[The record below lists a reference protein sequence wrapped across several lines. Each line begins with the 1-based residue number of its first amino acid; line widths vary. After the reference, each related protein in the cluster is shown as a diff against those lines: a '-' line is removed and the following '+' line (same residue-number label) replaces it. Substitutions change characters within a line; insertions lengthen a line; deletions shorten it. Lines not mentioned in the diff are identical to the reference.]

1 MSDKT
6 GADSKA
12 KTTVAK
18 KAAAKTV
25 TAKKTATKNPA
36 AKKTAAKKTAAAQGS
51 PREASV
57 AAAVPAVSGAAA
69 GKGTAKRAVTTAST
83 ETSAPTAAPPTSA
96 DASASNGSTTT
107 ASVPAE
113 SNATAVE
120 TQSAERPSTRTR
132 LAVRK
137 TYKLYIGG
145 AFPRS
150 ESGRSYEVTSAQ
162 GAFVANAA
170 LASRKDARDA
180 VRAARSAFS
189 GWSGA
194 TAYNRGQIL
203 YRIAEML
210 EGRREQFADEVSAA
224 EGVTRDSALAQAD
237 AAIDR
242 WVWYAGWS
250 DKISQVRGTV
260 NPVAGPYWN
269 VSSPEPTGVVAVFA
283 PERPSLFGLVSVL
296 APVIVSGNTAVVV
309 APGPTALPAITL
321 AEVLATSDLP
331 GGVINI
337 LTGRIAELGMPLA
350 SHLDVDA
357 LDLSGVT
364 DPELATE
371 LERAGA
377 QNLKR
382 LRRPEPEP
390 DWTAD
395 PGLDRIVSFMETK
408 TVWHPVGV

>member
-6 GADSKA
+6 EAGNKA
-12 KTTVAK
+12 
-18 KAAAKTV
+18 
-25 TAKKTATKNPA
+25 
-36 AKKTAAKKTAAAQGS
+36 KTAAAS
-51 PREASV
+51 KTTASKSTARKTTKAATKKATPNKATAPKKRAAAEPSAPTAATVTASV
-57 AAAVPAVSGAAA
+57 AAAVPADRVS
-69 GKGTAKRAVTTAST
+69 TAV
-83 ETSAPTAAPPTSA
+83 P
-96 DASASNGSTTT
+96 
-107 ASVPAE
+107 ASVAE
-113 SNATAVE
+113 E
-120 TQSAERPSTRTR
+120 TGARTR
-132 LAVRK
+132 LTVRK

-162 GAFVANAA
+162 GAFLANAA

-180 VRAARSAFS
+180 VRAARSAFG

-210 EGRREQFADEVSAA
+210 EGRREQFADEVAAA
-224 EGVTRDSALAQAD
+224 EGVTRESALAQTD

-296 APVIVSGNTAVVV
+296 APVIVSGNAAVLV
-309 APGPTALPAITL
+309 APGSAALPAITL

-331 GGVINI
+331 GGVVNI
-337 LTGRIAELGMPLA
+337 LTGRIAELGQPLA

-357 LDLSGVT
+357 LDLSGVP
-364 DPELATE
+364 DLELATE
-371 LERAGA
+371 LERAAA

-395 PGLDRIVSFMETK
+395 PGLDRIVSFLETK
-408 TVWHPVGV
+408 TVWHPVGI

>member
-6 GADSKA
+6 EAGN
-12 KTTVAK
+12 KT
-18 KAAAKTV
+18 
-25 TAKKTATKNPA
+25 
-36 AKKTAAKKTAAAQGS
+36 KTAAAS
-51 PREASV
+51 KTTVSKTTARKTTKTAARKATPNKSTAPTKEAAAEPSAPTAATVTASV
-57 AAAVPAVSGAAA
+57 AAAAPAERVSTAVPAPVAE
-69 GKGTAKRAVTTAST
+69 GT
-83 ETSAPTAAPPTSA
+83 
-96 DASASNGSTTT
+96 G
-107 ASVPAE
+107 
-113 SNATAVE
+113 
-120 TQSAERPSTRTR
+120 TRTR
-132 LAVRK
+132 LTVRK

-162 GAFVANAA
+162 GAFLANAA

-180 VRAARSAFS
+180 VRAARSAFG

-210 EGRREQFADEVSAA
+210 EGRREQFADEVAAA
-224 EGVTRDSALAQAD
+224 EGVTRESALAQTD

-269 VSSPEPTGVVAVFA
+269 VSAPEPTGVVAVFA

-296 APVIVSGNTAVVV
+296 APVIVSGNAAVLV
-309 APGPTALPAITL
+309 APGSAALPAITL

-331 GGVINI
+331 GGVVNI
-337 LTGRIAELGMPLA
+337 LTGRVAELGLPLA

-357 LDLSGVT
+357 LDLSGVP
-364 DPELATE
+364 DLELATE
-371 LERAGA
+371 LERAAA

-395 PGLDRIVSFMETK
+395 PGLDRIVSFLETK